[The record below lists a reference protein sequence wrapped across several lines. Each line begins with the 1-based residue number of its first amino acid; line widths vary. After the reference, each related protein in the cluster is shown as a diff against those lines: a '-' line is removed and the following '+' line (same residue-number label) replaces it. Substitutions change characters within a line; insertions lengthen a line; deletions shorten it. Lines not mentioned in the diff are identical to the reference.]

1 MMTEKFR
8 KLINPKTDNYYK
20 LKQYVLGGGISW
32 FYAMYST
39 PPNEKSVNVIR
50 QYRNG
55 KLLEYIDDEY
65 ENAPYFSHV
74 VVQRPQEVNYMNENE
89 CTFLGVDD
97 KFTPTVRSKSY
108 ELYVEPF
115 IKDLII
121 SNYKSKLFQ
130 FRMPLRISLNLTF
143 PWGDKPS
150 IPHVDH
156 NFPHNNMIIYFTD
169 TGGDTIIGGDNF
181 TPKEDDIIVFNSDWF
196 HCNMAPKSGRRVVM
210 VTTFI

>member
-1 MMTEKFR
+1 MTEKFK

-20 LKQYVLGGGISW
+20 LKQYVLGNEISW
-32 FYAMYST
+32 FYSNYST
-39 PPNEKSVNVIR
+39 PPNQKYDNVIR

-65 ENAPYFSHV
+65 QNTPYFGHV
-74 VVQRPQEVNYMNENE
+74 VVQRPHEIDYTSQNE
-89 CTFLGVDD
+89 CTFSEVDN
-97 KFTPTVRSKSY
+97 KIIPMVRSKSY

-115 IKDLII
+115 LKDLII

-130 FRMPLRISLNLTF
+130 YKIPLRINFNLTF
-143 PWGDKPS
+143 PCGDKPS

-156 NFPHNNMIIYFTD
+156 NFPHKNMLIYFTD

-181 TPKEDDIIVFNSDWF
+181 TPKEDDIIVFNSDWL
-196 HCNMAPKSGRRVVM
+196 HCNMTPKSGRRVVM